1 MSDTRRTFHQH
12 LDEVKADVMRLGALV
27 IEAIPRATEVLLSSA
42 WDGADDLIAADDV
55 LDDLTASIE
64 DRCFQLLATQ
74 QPMASDLRAIVT
86 AIRLSSE
93 MERSG
98 DLVVNI
104 VKGAGRMLGAP
115 IDPRTRGLIQQLSE
129 GSRQLFQIAI
139 DAYADRDTVMAA
151 ALDGLDDQIDSL
163 HRDFIQQVLESCREG
178 RMTVECAVQL
188 ALIGRYY
195 ERISDHAV
203 NIGERVRYLVEGWLP
218 DHGDGMSASGTVA

>member
-1 MSDTRRTFHQH
+1 MTETRRTFHQH
-12 LDEVKADVMRLGALV
+12 LDEVKHDIMHLGALV
-27 IEAIPRATEVLLSSA
+27 TEGVPRATEVLLSSE
-42 WDGADDLIAADDV
+42 WHGADELIAHDDV
-55 LDDLTASIE
+55 LDQLTASIE

-93 MERSG
+93 IERSG

-104 VKGAGRMLGAP
+104 VKGAGRIRGAA

-129 GSRQLFQIAI
+129 GSRRLFQQSI
-139 DAYADRDTVMAA
+139 DAYADRDVVTAA
-151 ALDGLDDQIDSL
+151 ALDLLDDQIDDL
-163 HRDFIQQVLESCREG
+163 HRAFIQQVLESCRG
-178 RMTVECAVQL
+178 GQLTVDVAVQL

-203 NIGERVRYLVEGWLP
+203 NIGQRVRYMVDGWMP
-218 DHGDGMSASGTVA
+218 AHGDGMSAPGTLA

>member
-1 MSDTRRTFHQH
+1 VTETRRTFHQH
-12 LDEVKADVMRLGALV
+12 LDEVKNDIMRLGALV
-27 IEAIPRATEVLLSSA
+27 TEGVPRATEVLLSSE
-42 WDGADDLIAADDV
+42 WIGAEELIARDDV
-55 LDDLTASIE
+55 LDHLTASIE

-93 MERSG
+93 IERSG

-104 VKGAGRMLGAP
+104 VKGAGRIRGAA

-129 GSRQLFQIAI
+129 GSRRLFQQSI
-139 DAYADRDTVMAA
+139 DAYADRDVVTAA
-151 ALDGLDDQIDSL
+151 ALDLLDDQIDDL
-163 HRDFIQQVLESCREG
+163 HRAFIQQVLESCRG
-178 RMTVECAVQL
+178 GQLTVDVAVQL

-203 NIGERVRYLVEGWLP
+203 NIGERVRYMVDGWMP
-218 DHGDGMSASGTVA
+218 GHGDGMGAAGTLA

>member
-1 MSDTRRTFHQH
+1 MADTRRTFHQH
-12 LDEVKADVMRLGALV
+12 LDEVRTDVMRLGALV
-27 IEAIPRATEVLLSSA
+27 TEAVPRATEILLSSE
-42 WDGADDLIAADDV
+42 WDGADQLIAADDV

-74 QPMASDLRAIVT
+74 QPMASDLRAVVT
-86 AIRLSSE
+86 AIRLSAE

-104 VKGAGRMLGAP
+104 VKGAGRMLGAA
-115 IDPRTRGLIQQLSE
+115 IDPRIRGLIQQLSE
-129 GSRQLFQIAI
+129 GSRSLFQIAI
-139 DAYADRDTVMAA
+139 DAYADRDAVAAA

-163 HRDFIQQVLESCREG
+163 HRDYIQQVLESCRAG
-178 RMTVECAVQL
+178 RVSVECAVQL

-203 NIGERVRYLVEGWLP
+203 NIGERVRYLVDGWMP
-218 DHGDGMSASGTVA
+218 EHGDGMSASGTVA